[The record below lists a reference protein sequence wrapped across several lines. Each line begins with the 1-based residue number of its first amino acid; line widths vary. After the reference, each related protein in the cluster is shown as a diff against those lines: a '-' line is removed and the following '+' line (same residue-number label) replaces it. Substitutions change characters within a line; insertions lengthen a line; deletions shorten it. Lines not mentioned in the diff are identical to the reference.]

1 MRRKSR
7 ARKVHDPFAGD
18 GIAPK
23 LIYRKVGWP
32 VAGNVRGPPP
42 VGRTLASSGDR
53 TKPAMEGSMS
63 PAEQAFVLTGE
74 LFVLSF
80 VVIAAL
86 WFADRLRR
94 NFTGKP

>member
-1 MRRKSR
+1 
-7 ARKVHDPFAGD
+7 
-18 GIAPK
+18 
-23 LIYRKVGWP
+23 
-32 VAGNVRGPPP
+32 
-42 VGRTLASSGDR
+42 
-53 TKPAMEGSMS
+53 MS